1 MEKDDESKS
10 TSDSDNIDSQAGG
23 DSSKYETSISELD
36 ELFSQLGGKKK
47 SKDDDSEFD
56 LSSDS
61 DLSSVSSDELS
72 DSESDFL

>member
-36 ELFSQLGGKKK
+36 ELFSQLGRKKK
-47 SKDDDSEFD
+47 
-56 LSSDS
+56 
-61 DLSSVSSDELS
+61 
-72 DSESDFL
+72 